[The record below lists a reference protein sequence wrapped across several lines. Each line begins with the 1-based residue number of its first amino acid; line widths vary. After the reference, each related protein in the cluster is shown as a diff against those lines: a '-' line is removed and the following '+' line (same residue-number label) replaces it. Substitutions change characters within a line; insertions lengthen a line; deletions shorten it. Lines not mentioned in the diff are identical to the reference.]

1 MNSSVSACKASH
13 ELSPALARAHG
24 PQNLPAKM
32 RTYVAWRFDRVLNG
46 TFKRN
51 KAQFAHHDYPILA
64 PLPTAARN
72 TPAQERSKLQ
82 GPYLY
87 FVCDDQGRVRYV
99 GKTLED
105 QVLHRWIRPGVG
117 GPAKHYWTHSTARG
131 GCVFNIADGL
141 TAGRSKHFTLCYVP
155 LAEIE
160 ASVWVSLGHGP
171 DVDLNLAEGFLI
183 RALGAD
189 WNRS

>member
-1 MNSSVSACKASH
+1 MNISHTACNPSHQSSPVK
-13 ELSPALARAHG
+13 ALAGA
-24 PQNLPAKM
+24 PQGLPAWMK
-32 RTYVAWRFDRVLNG
+32 TYVAWRFDRVLNG

-51 KAQFAHHDYPILA
+51 KAQFAHHDYPLLA

-72 TPAQERSKLQ
+72 TPAMERSALER
-82 GPYLY
+82 PYLY

-105 QVLHRWIRPGVG
+105 QVLHRWIRPGIG
-117 GPAKHYWTHSTARG
+117 GPAKHYWTHSTAKG

-141 TAGRSKHFTLCYVP
+141 KSGQSKHFTLRYVP
-155 LAEIE
+155 LAEI
-160 ASVWVSLGHGP
+160 APSVWASLGHGAG
-171 DVDLNLAEGFLI
+171 VDLDVAEGLLI

-189 WNRS
+189 WNRH